1 MENFYFFKFSK
12 LLFETS
18 SKCVCDIFPRITP
31 RHENWEGADSIN
43 KIATTAHTA
52 DAENKDSPDSAQQ

>member
-1 MENFYFFKFSK
+1 MENFNFSNFKNYFFKTF
-12 LLFETS
+12 